1 MKSYNIPEG
10 LLYTESHEWL
20 KKIVDGDKIM
30 VIVGITDFAQKNL
43 SDIVYVDFSVE
54 NGQDLQ
60 KGDQYAEIESV
71 KAVESSF
78 MPVSGKILEIN
89 GFKEQ
94 YGLLNSSPYDEGWLI
109 KIMPSKIDELSALLN
124 HEQYKQIISEL
135 EEH

>member
-1 MKSYNIPEG
+1 MKSYDIPEG
-10 LLYTESHEWL
+10 LLYTKSHEWL
-20 KKIVDGDKIM
+20 KKNEDGS

-43 SDIVYVDFSVE
+43 SDIVYVDFSIE

-60 KGDQYAEIESV
+60 KGDPYAEIESV

-89 GFKEQ
+89 EGFKEK

-124 HEQYKQIISEL
+124 HKQYKQLISEL
-135 EEH
+135 E